1 MLAARDPVGTCV
13 CACKRIMGLR
23 RAAPTRCS
31 PSSALCCGAPLCVTR
46 LASSRSQLASPN
58 HLTRCCVAALKR
70 QLDLEH
76 VRVET
81 ENMEQHRREGKHG
94 ASGIGGDGAG
104 DNTTDAGEMGVSDLL
119 LSCNQVCRVAG
130 AQVRVRHW
138 VWKCRDRGDDRSA
151 RSRQ

>member
-81 ENMEQHRREGKHG
+81 ENMEHRRDGKQG
-94 ASGIGGDGAG
+94 ESGGAG
-104 DNTTDAGEMGVSDLL
+104 DNSTDAGEMGVSDLL
-119 LSCNQVCRVAG
+119 LACNQVRLVNDEQAL
-130 AQVRVRHW
+130 
-138 VWKCRDRGDDRSA
+138 VW
-151 RSRQ
+151 